1 MISVPCNLCQRD
13 DWKLLFP
20 ATVHRIN
27 APEVDAYRCTCAS
40 YGSHPQIV
48 QCRHCDYVYAN
59 PRWSAEDLA
68 DAYASVEDET
78 YVVERAGR
86 EKTFASHLEALEK
99 ITGPGQNRPLLDVGA
114 YIGIFVE
121 VALAA
126 GWSACGLEPS
136 RWAVDVARQSDLPVI
151 EGTLEAAELRDK
163 TFDVITM
170 WDVIEHLGDPS
181 ADLAHLYNLLNPG
194 GLLVVHTM
202 DVDSLLA
209 RLMGQRWPWYMD
221 MHIHYFSRRTL
232 TEMLK
237 KNGYEV
243 VWIGA
248 EGRYLSLGYLASR
261 VTGISRPIGRAMEW
275 IIKRIGLANAT
286 VPVNF
291 GDLMTAYAR
300 RPKS

>member
-13 DWKLLFP
+13 DWELRFP
-20 ATVHRIN
+20 ATVQQMD
-27 APEVDAYRCTCAS
+27 APIVDAYRCTCSA

-48 QCRHCDYVYAN
+48 QCRHCGYVYAN
-59 PRWSAEDLA
+59 PRWPAEDLV

-78 YVVERAGR
+78 YVLERAGR
-86 EKTFASHLEALEK
+86 EKTFASHLRALEK
-99 ITGPGQNRPLLDVGA
+99 ISGPGQNRPLLDVGA

-121 VALAA
+121 VARAA

-136 RWAVDVARQSDLPVI
+136 RWAVDVARQSGLPVI
-151 EGTLEAAELRDK
+151 EGTLEAAELEDK
-163 TFDVITM
+163 QFDVITL
-170 WDVIEHLGDPS
+170 WDVIEHLDDPS
-181 ADLAHLYNLLNPG
+181 ADLARLYPMLRPD

-202 DVDSLLA
+202 DVDSLMA
-209 RLMGQRWPWYMD
+209 RLMGQRWPWFMD
-221 MHIHYFSRRTL
+221 MHLHYFSRRTL
-232 TEMLK
+232 AEMLE

-243 VWIGA
+243 VSVGP

-261 VTGISRPIGRAMEW
+261 VTGISRPIGRAMAW
-275 IIKRIGLANAT
+275 VIDRLGLTHTT

-300 RPKS
+300 RPGP